1 MKSAILGLIL
11 VLFLSACSHKTD
23 TEFKHS
29 LTQSD
34 KDELMSFVS
43 HNTTNSVIAFTFT
56 NGYAKIFT
64 SEEKFVFAHG
74 TNGWSIVERSNLE
87 GSGLFN
93 GNSTTN

>member
-1 MKSAILGLIL
+1 MKNAILGLML

-23 TEFKHS
+23 TDFKDR

-43 HNTTNSVIAFTFT
+43 HNTTNSVITFTFT

-74 TNGWSIVERSNLE
+74 TNGWSIVERSYLE
-87 GSGLFN
+87 GSGLYDFN
-93 GNSTTN
+93 SPKN